1 MTNSENGADRG
12 RTDMTLR
19 LRGKLQ
25 WVPVAAV
32 VVLVAWVVAIPPVVS
47 GAYGAVGGTLMVIA
61 GLLLAFFTATFVG
74 YLVRPL
80 RLAPGADGLTV
91 HLPLWPAR
99 TVPWSA
105 VAGVAAADVTEG
117 GRTSAHVV
125 VDFSPEAEALPRFC
139 RPRSMYR
146 RLAPSLGRS
155 EQAQGLCIE
164 AQVFD
169 VDPAGLVA
177 LIREYAPGGIPVS
190 DPPGAR
196 YGEPGSGSAPH
207 G

>member
-1 MTNSENGADRG
+1 MTNPENGADRG

-19 LRGKLQ
+19 LRRKLR

-80 RLAPGADGLTV
+80 RLAPGDGGLTV
-91 HLPLWPAR
+91 RLPLWPAR

-105 VAGVAAADVTEG
+105 VTGVAAAEVTEG
-117 GRTSAHVV
+117 GRTGAHVV
-125 VDFSPEAEALPRFC
+125 VDFAPGAEALPRFC

-146 RLAPSLGRS
+146 RLAPSLGRGG
-155 EQAQGLCIE
+155 QAQGLCFE

-177 LIREYAPGGIPVS
+177 LIREYAPGGVPVS

-196 YGEPGSGSAPH
+196 YGEPGPGSAPH
-207 G
+207 A

>member
-1 MTNSENGADRG
+1 MTNAENGADQG
-12 RTDMTLR
+12 RADTTLR

-47 GAYGAVGGTLMVIA
+47 GEYGAVGGTLMVIA
-61 GLLLAFFTATFVG
+61 GLLLAFFTVTFVG

-80 RLAPGADGLTV
+80 RLAPGDGGLTV
-91 HLPLWPAR
+91 RLPLWPAR
-99 TVPWSA
+99 TVPWPA
-105 VAGVAAADVTEG
+105 VSGVAVTEAAEG
-117 GRTSAHVV
+117 GRTGTHVV
-125 VDFSPEAEALPRFC
+125 VDFAPGTEALPRFC

-146 RLAPSLGRS
+146 RLAPALGRG
-155 EQAQGLCIE
+155 ERAQGLCIE

-177 LIREYAPGGIPVS
+177 LIGEYAPGRRPGGDAPGTGYGRTG
-190 DPPGAR
+190 PGAVPPR
-196 YGEPGSGSAPH
+196 
-207 G
+207 

>member
-91 HLPLWPAR
+91 RLPSWPSR

-105 VAGVAAADVTEG
+105 VAGVAAAEVAEG

-125 VDFSPEAEALPRFC
+125 VDFAPGTEALPRFC

-146 RLAPSLGRS
+146 RLAPSLGRD
-155 EQAQGLCIE
+155 ERAQGLCVE

-169 VDPAGLVA
+169 VDPAELVA
-177 LIREYAPGGIPVS
+177 LIREYAPGSVPVG
-190 DPPGAR
+190 DPAGMR
-196 YGEPGSGSAPH
+196 YRNPGSAPR